1 MAEKTL
7 GRIAQEAF
15 WNATGPTSADDWEVA
30 VSAAIAEYEARRW
43 KPWETVPRELGDDK
57 LFLAYNI
64 GNKRPYI
71 IWLTYEGWTDGEVDE
86 DGAYTC
92 WPFDTRFFT
101 HWAALPAPPKE
112 GDDADGN

>member
-43 KPWETVPRELGDDK
+43 KAIATAPRTRQYI
-57 LFLAYNI
+57 LAYSPERKMSFQVCWDHEW
-64 GNKRPYI
+64 GYWQMMGGGKCTMEFT
-71 IWLTYEGWTDGEVDE
+71 LWT
-86 DGAYTC
+86 
-92 WPFDTRFFT
+92 
-101 HWAALPAPPKE
+101 ALPAPPKE
-112 GDDADGN
+112 ADNAA